1 MSSTEQTPELSV
13 VRPKDELIV
22 SYSNGRRFQEVRVQV
37 TKVGRVWIDVEP
49 LNGEFLPHYHKR
61 FRRDTQSAES
71 KGAHVYTDEQWAWKQ
86 RHTNADQY
94 LRELGIS
101 LRMGS
106 RYEND
111 KLTLANIIRRG
122 LGEDEL

>member
-1 MSSTEQTPELSV
+1 MSSTEQMPELGV
-13 VRPKDELIV
+13 VRPNDELIV
-22 SYSNGRRFQEVRVQV
+22 SFRNGRRYQEVRVQV

-49 LNGEFLPHYHKR
+49 LNEEPLPHYHKR
-61 FRRDTQSAES
+61 FRMDTQSAES
-71 KGAHVYTDEQWAWKQ
+71 DGARFYTDEQWAWKQ

-94 LRELGIS
+94 LREMGIS

-106 RYEND
+106 RYESD